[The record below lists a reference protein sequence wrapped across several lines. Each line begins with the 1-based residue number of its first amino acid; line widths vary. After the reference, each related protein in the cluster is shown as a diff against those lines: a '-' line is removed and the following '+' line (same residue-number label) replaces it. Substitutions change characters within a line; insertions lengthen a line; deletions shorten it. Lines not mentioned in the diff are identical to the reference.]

1 MTVSDEAVAQVRAFS
16 RFFTAI
22 LGVLDEGLLN
32 SPYTLTEAR
41 LIYELAQDGSVEVVD
56 LRRSLDLDAG
66 YLSRI
71 LARFEADGLVVRDR
85 SEVDA
90 RRSHPYHLPAG
101 RTAYAMLDARSADQ
115 VAGLLETLTVEEQ
128 ARLLDAMRTIRA
140 LLDRE
145 PRQRP
150 WLIRPLRSGDLGW
163 VVYRH
168 GVLYAREYGWDET
181 FEALVARIVAEY
193 GEGRDPKR
201 EDAWIAELDG
211 QPAGCVFCVRGDDE
225 TAKLRLL
232 LVEPSARGTGIGS
245 RLVDECIRFAR
256 EAGYRRMMLWTNDV
270 LMAARR
276 IYERA
281 GFVLVE
287 EEKHHS
293 FGQDLVG
300 QVWEL
305 EL

>member
-90 RRSHPYHLPAG
+90 RRQVVRMTPAG

-270 LMAARR
+270 LVAARR